1 MIPDNSPEEP
11 HYRSELSVL
20 SPASPKPLH
29 FPAPTNIPVLNNMM
43 DVEYN
48 QTELHMQNPAMR
60 NTELRDGAWKEAD
73 AEVGDTGESSPLD
86 VMPDS
91 TAMDAIPATVNTNR
105 PEETTQPMPENVP
118 VLTHTPT
125 TVDHVS
131 RGNIADTTTVS
142 NLTSPGQKPQAMIV
156 QPTTDESSDIQQEQ
170 RQSSVDEAASQPPAM
185 SKPDLT
191 TDADAF
197 LNQIQNTALPS
208 VPDAQATSVDVH
220 PVKIG
225 ADVDAPSAS
234 TSPQAPNQ
242 VSESSQQVEVH
253 NAGEASLQ
261 STTDPLP
268 HQTIEPS
275 DNATAQAVPPNPA
288 EPSGS
293 VTSNPPPT
301 ISLASL
307 FPSGTLPADLAASLM
322 HGTSLPFTSNVAT
335 SIQSTNSVSPL
346 ESRREQKL
354 AAGEVL
360 TSDDEKWTADVQQ
373 KYDEFIQDERR
384 YVNEGRWD
392 SFPQGSRLF
401 VGNLSSESVTKRDI
415 FHVFHPYGRL
425 AQISIKQAFGFV
437 QFLNA
442 DDCMRALD
450 SEQGRSIKDKK
461 IRKYPFISAL
471 AHVDAH

>member
-29 FPAPTNIPVLNNMM
+29 FPTPTNIPVLNNMM

-73 AEVGDTGESSPLD
+73 AEVEDTGESSPLD
-86 VMPDS
+86 VMQDS
-91 TAMDAIPATVNTNR
+91 TATDAVPATLNTNR
-105 PEETTQPMPENVP
+105 PEETTQPVPENVP

-125 TVDHVS
+125 TVDHAS
-131 RGNIADTTTVS
+131 RGSIAVTTIVS
-142 NLTSPGQKPQAMIV
+142 DPTPPDQKPQTMIA

-170 RQSSVDEAASQPPAM
+170 MQSSVDKAASQPPAM

-197 LNQIQNTALPS
+197 LSQIQNTALPS
-208 VPDAQATSVDVH
+208 VPDTQAMSVDAKN
-220 PVKIG
+220 VKVG
-225 ADVDAPSAS
+225 ADLDAAAAAS

-242 VSESSQQVEVH
+242 LSEYPKQVEVH

-275 DNATAQAVPPNPA
+275 DNATAQTVPPNPA
-288 EPSGS
+288 EPTGS
-293 VTSNPPPT
+293 VTSNPPST

-322 HGTSLPFTSNVAT
+322 HGTSLPFTSNTAT

-354 AAGEVL
+354 AAGEIL
-360 TSDDEKWTADVQQ
+360 SSDDEKWTADVQQ

-461 IRKYPFISAL
+461 IRE
-471 AHVDAH
+471 